1 MTEQSPT
8 THDQHG
14 GSETETSNP
23 RKIGSLL
30 TSILPENITWR
41 TFINLR
47 AFGFSLIRAWTY
59 LMFLG
64 MAASFLSSD
73 AASVLPPAVYI
84 SSTITLSAV
93 LFAAALFP
101 KQFHMFMYHPFS
113 KALGPA
119 AAGIGTI
126 MVATCT
132 IPELPGPT
140 LGLLGG
146 ITTGFGSGLINLGY
160 GSSYR
165 NEDPKVTYFEVPF
178 SYFGAALVFLL
189 VTLLP
194 DPLPALVIAVL
205 PLIAGWVVFVKLKVW
220 HPETIPNVQP
230 VPFDVGRFAKRVG
243 TAVLLVSIADGIIRS
258 AFMTVTSAGPAEFY
272 PLPMVIGSVITM
284 GTIYVAVAIN
294 ANEGLRTLYKVVV
307 FAMAFVFLL
316 LPVMRG
322 NGLVEGVL
330 VLTAYGTFN
339 AMIWLL
345 LSEIA
350 SVYRLSSVVVFG
362 IGWGMISMGALIE
375 SLVGNAV
382 SALAPFDPQTL
393 SLLALIAVVLI
404 FASYLFVFREKD
416 LVEMTSVDSDD
427 QDIQA
432 QAEALVKECRDGAQA
447 HNEQAKAK
455 RAAGPME
462 LVDRRPK
469 FKDRCFQLAQ
479 ECKLSPKET
488 EIMILYA
495 KGHTSTRIQEELF
508 ISRGTVTTHLRHIYQ
523 KLDVHNKQ
531 ELLQLIEMG
540 KPASNLGASNPE

>member
-84 SSTITLSAV
+84 SSIITLSAV

-101 KQFHMFMYHPFS
+101 KQFHMFMYHPLS

-165 NEDPKVTYFEVPF
+165 NEDPKVPTLRSHFPTLGQPWCF
-178 SYFGAALVFLL
+178 SWSLFC
-189 VTLLP
+189 P
-194 DPLPALVIAVL
+194 IRCPL
-205 PLIAGWVVFVKLKVW
+205 
-220 HPETIPNVQP
+220 
-230 VPFDVGRFAKRVG
+230 
-243 TAVLLVSIADGIIRS
+243 
-258 AFMTVTSAGPAEFY
+258 
-272 PLPMVIGSVITM
+272 
-284 GTIYVAVAIN
+284 
-294 ANEGLRTLYKVVV
+294 
-307 FAMAFVFLL
+307 
-316 LPVMRG
+316 
-322 NGLVEGVL
+322 
-330 VLTAYGTFN
+330 
-339 AMIWLL
+339 
-345 LSEIA
+345 
-350 SVYRLSSVVVFG
+350 
-362 IGWGMISMGALIE
+362 
-375 SLVGNAV
+375 
-382 SALAPFDPQTL
+382 
-393 SLLALIAVVLI
+393 
-404 FASYLFVFREKD
+404 
-416 LVEMTSVDSDD
+416 
-427 QDIQA
+427 
-432 QAEALVKECRDGAQA
+432 
-447 HNEQAKAK
+447 
-455 RAAGPME
+455 
-462 LVDRRPK
+462 
-469 FKDRCFQLAQ
+469 
-479 ECKLSPKET
+479 
-488 EIMILYA
+488 
-495 KGHTSTRIQEELF
+495 
-508 ISRGTVTTHLRHIYQ
+508 
-523 KLDVHNKQ
+523 
-531 ELLQLIEMG
+531 
-540 KPASNLGASNPE
+540 